1 MVSGRATPTPTIG
14 SNCRTCTAWS
24 LFADGGVVG
33 SKPYAAS
40 GAYINRMSDYCGGCA
55 FDPKIKSG
63 PQACPFN
70 SLYWDFLLRNRAR
83 LSGNPR
89 LRMPYRALDAMSA
102 ARRAEIAADAR
113 AILDSAE
120 FAASPPEAQ
129 P

>member
-1 MVSGRATPTPTIG
+1 MPR
-14 SNCRTCTAWS
+14 R
-24 LFADGGVVG
+24 
-33 SKPYAAS
+33 
-40 GAYINRMSDYCGGCA
+40 GAYINRMSNYCGACRY
-55 FDPKIKSG
+55 DPKIKSG

-70 SLYWDFLLRNRAR
+70 ALYWDFLLRNRAR